1 MVRRTGEYRMS
12 RLPDEKLPSRLA
24 VRLVFGVQCGIG
36 FMMVLNLLAE
46 HPTPARL
53 VGALTAFAGVFV
65 LQVLHCL
72 PASQPFRDRYGRL
85 SLAVQSALTFLPLVF
100 GGLNW
105 GGMAGFLAGSTLL
118 LLKPR
123 VAWVLFGLETAFTGL
138 VAALLSGDALGVAWL
153 TMSTVVIGLIVYG
166 LTRVAELVAELHRVR
181 AEVTRL
187 AVEGER
193 LRVARDLHDLLGY
206 SLSAIMLKNELTYRL
221 MGRNDERA
229 RVELSEALAITRQAL
244 ADVRGVAWG
253 YRDMRLADELDS
265 VHGVLTAAGVTTV
278 VEPLVEV
285 GSAEVNTVLAT
296 VLREGVTNLLRH
308 SEVRHCRISIRG
320 RGGRIRLTLSNDG
333 VVAKR
338 ARGRRRRGGL
348 DNLTQRV
355 ERIGGSLTSIV
366 DSDGWFHV
374 VADCPVEPGRSVT
387 VSSRCPERF
396 EPRPA
401 DFAH

>member
-1 MVRRTGEYRMS
+1 MV
-12 RLPDEKLPSRLA
+12 L
-24 VRLVFGVQCGIG
+24 GVQCGIA

-53 VGALTAFAGVFV
+53 AGSLTAFLGVFT
-65 LQVLHCL
+65 LQLMHCL
-72 PASQPFRDRYGRL
+72 PAGQRFRDRYGRP
-85 SLAVQSALTFLPLVF
+85 SLAVQAALTYLPMVLC
-100 GGLNW
+100 GLNW

-118 LLKPR
+118 LLRSR
-123 VAWVLFGLETAFTGL
+123 VAWTLFAVEAVSTGALAAVL
-138 VAALLSGDALGVAWL
+138 SRDPLGVAWL
-153 TMSTVVIGLIVYG
+153 IMSTVVIGLIVYG

-187 AVEGER
+187 AVDRER

-221 MGRNDERA
+221 MGRDDERA
-229 RVELSEALAITRQAL
+229 RDELSEVLTITRQAL

-253 YRDMRLADELDS
+253 YREMCFADELDS
-265 VHGVLTAAGVTTV
+265 VHGVLDAAGVTTV
-278 VEPLVEV
+278 VEPLLEV
-285 GSAEVNTVLAT
+285 GSPEVNTVLAT

-308 SEVRHCRISIRG
+308 SEVRHCRISVRR
-320 RGGRIRLTLSNDG
+320 RGGRVRLTVSNDG
-333 VVAKR
+333 VRPR
-338 ARGRRRRGGL
+338 ASRGRRRGGGL

-366 DSDGWFHV
+366 DREGWFHV
-374 VADCPVEPGRSVT
+374 VADCPVEPGREVT

-401 DFAH
+401 DFAR